1 MIDPVR
7 RRRLL
12 PWIALLVVWVVWGS
26 TYLAMRIVVH
36 EMPPLAAA
44 ATRFLCA
51 GTIMGLVALLVDR
64 RHGWPTRR
72 QWLDYAFIGVLLLS
86 VGNSLVMW
94 AEKTVPS
101 GIAALI
107 VATVPLWILLLDGLR
122 PGGQPWTA
130 RVWIGTSVG
139 LAGRGARGPARGRG
153 RRRPLARPSSALQVA
168 CLSWTVG
175 SLYAQ
180 QVPKRLPL
188 ASAAAIEMLAGSLV
202 IFAASRLFGED
213 WSRMAAAS
221 GRAWG
226 GVGYLVVFG
235 SLVGFTAFAYCLNEL
250 PATTVGTYA
259 YVNPMVAVVLG
270 ALVLD
275 EPLTPGLL
283 AGGLLIVL
291 SVALTTLAQVRG
303 HTVRGQVLNCDVTI
317 QDLTPHS
324 LRSRTSSTAWSR
336 ALRRM
341 RSARSRVGRMF
352 CRRFGSLISAQM
364 RPAVSAASASESRA

>member
-1 MIDPVR
+1 MTDATP

-12 PWIALLVVWVVWGS
+12 PWISLLVVWVVWGS

-86 VGNSLVMW
+86 VGNSLVMV

-122 PGGQPWTA
+122 PGGSPGPRGSGSGRWSGSPA
-130 RVWIGTSVG
+130 WPSWPGPRASSSAAHG
-139 LAGRGARGPARGRG
+139 LAIV
-153 RRRPLARPSSALQVA
+153 ALQVA

-180 QVPKRLPL
+180 QVPTRLPL

-202 IFAASRLFGED
+202 IFAASWLFGED

-291 SVALTTLAQVRG
+291 SVALTTLRKRG
-303 HTVRGQVLNCDVTI
+303 
-317 QDLTPHS
+317 
-324 LRSRTSSTAWSR
+324 
-336 ALRRM
+336 
-341 RSARSRVGRMF
+341 
-352 CRRFGSLISAQM
+352 
-364 RPAVSAASASESRA
+364 

>member
-1 MIDPVR
+1 MVHAAPH
-7 RRRLL
+7 RRLL

-26 TYLAMRIVVH
+26 TYLAMRVVVR
-36 EMPPLAAA
+36 ELPPLVGA

-64 RHGWPTRR
+64 RHGRPGRR
-72 QWLDYAFIGVLLLS
+72 QLLDYALIGVLLLS

-94 AEKTVPS
+94 AEQTVPS

-130 RVWIGTSVG
+130 RVWVGTVIG
-139 LAGRGARGPARGRG
+139 LAGVA
-153 RRRPLARPSSALQVA
+153 LVARPEGAVGSGHWLAILGLQVA
-168 CLSWTVG
+168 TLSWTIG

-180 QVPKRLPL
+180 SVPKRLPL
-188 ASAAAIEMLAGSLV
+188 ASAAAIEMLVGSLV
-202 IFAASRLFGED
+202 IFAASRLLGED
-213 WSRMAAAS
+213 WTRLAAAS
-221 GRAWG
+221 PRAWG
-226 GVGYLVVFG
+226 ALGYLVVFG

-259 YVNPMVAVVLG
+259 YVNPVVAVVLG

-291 SVALTTLAQVRG
+291 SVALTTL
-303 HTVRGQVLNCDVTI
+303 
-317 QDLTPHS
+317 
-324 LRSRTSSTAWSR
+324 
-336 ALRRM
+336 RRK
-341 RSARSRVGRMF
+341 G
-352 CRRFGSLISAQM
+352 
-364 RPAVSAASASESRA
+364 